1 MNTKPH
7 FFIRKIILILV
18 FINFLIMSYLPKIET
33 ITEEIIQTLVE
44 DEFFKDFEIED
55 YSYARKRFAE
65 ELTKKFL
72 VNGLDEENGIFN
84 EDEFDTILKE
94 IAAEDVLRSL
104 QKKGFINSYEDEGV
118 EEIFFL
124 TEKGREEMKNI
135 NDDDALNIFSDE
147 EN

>member
-1 MNTKPH
+1 M
-7 FFIRKIILILV
+7 
-18 FINFLIMSYLPKIET
+18 MGYLPKIET
-33 ITEEIIQTLVE
+33 ITEEIIQTLIE

-84 EDEFDTILKE
+84 DDEFDTILKE